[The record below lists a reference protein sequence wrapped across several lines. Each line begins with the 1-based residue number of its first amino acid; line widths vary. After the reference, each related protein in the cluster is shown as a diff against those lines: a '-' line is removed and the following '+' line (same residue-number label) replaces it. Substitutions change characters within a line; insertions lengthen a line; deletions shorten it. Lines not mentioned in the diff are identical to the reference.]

1 MCGVKVVLGVML
13 RYPWPLFPI
22 DLEIEIK
29 GSAVSFEIGDC
40 FVFSWRFGF
49 GFDQFSIL
57 LFYVFNFQFFQF
69 FFQME
74 QKTGLFGL
82 DQFTI
87 SLICG
92 VSVLSLVLVIVSLG
106 IIGFFI
112 KVRVQPFF
120 CLSQISPNNFYFRLS
135 KQGKSP

>member
-40 FVFSWRFGF
+40 FVFRWRFGF

-69 FFQME
+69 FSDGA
-74 QKTGLFGL
+74 KDRSVWLGSVHDISYLRGLC
-82 DQFTI
+82 
-87 SLICG
+87 SLSCPRHCQPWDNWILYQ
-92 VSVLSLVLVIVSLG
+92 SKSATFLLSLTNIT
-106 IIGFFI
+106 
-112 KVRVQPFF
+112 K
-120 CLSQISPNNFYFRLS
+120 
-135 KQGKSP
+135 